1 MVALAEGPG
10 GTVVLTGSV
19 LEDIVVD
26 DDAQVQ
32 AADAILD
39 AVRGVAESTAGSK
52 NISRRIVFRLTLV
65 RNRSLRG

>member
-39 AVRGVAESTAGSK
+39 AVRGVAESTASSK
-52 NISRRIVFRLTLV
+52 NIIGEALKRWTP
-65 RNRSLRG
+65 